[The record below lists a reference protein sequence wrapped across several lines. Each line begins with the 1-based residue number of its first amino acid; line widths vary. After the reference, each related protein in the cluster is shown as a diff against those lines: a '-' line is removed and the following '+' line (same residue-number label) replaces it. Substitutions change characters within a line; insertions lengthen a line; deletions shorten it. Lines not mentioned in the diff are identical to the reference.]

1 MKNLFTCSFLF
12 ILLGLQGCKQS
23 NEHQVI
29 GEEETVADTIQNN
42 QCYLAVYE
50 SDTVHLKMNLHKDN
64 TVVGDMQMKISGEPM
79 KSGTIAGSFRGDT
92 LFADYTFILGEN
104 KGRTFKN
111 PIALLK
117 KDSMLI
123 FGNGKIE
130 TNMGASYFSKTTPI
144 DFDRVKYK
152 FSEVD
157 CAK

>member
-1 MKNLFTCSFLF
+1 MKNLITCSFLM

-23 NEHQVI
+23 NDHQVI
-29 GEEETVADTIQNN
+29 GQEESVADSIQTNE
-42 QCYLAVYE
+42 CYLAVYE
-50 SDTVHLKMNLHKDN
+50 SDTVQLQLNRLNDN
-64 TVVGDMQMKISGEPM
+64 TITGDMQMKISGEPM
-79 KSGTIAGSFRGDT
+79 KSGSIAGSFRGDT

-111 PIALLK
+111 PIALLQ
-117 KDSMLI
+117 KDSLLI

-152 FSEVD
+152 FSAVD

>member
-1 MKNLFTCSFLF
+1 MKNLITCSFLL

-23 NEHQVI
+23 NDHQVI
-29 GEEETVADTIQNN
+29 GQEESIADSIQTNE
-42 QCYLAVYE
+42 CYLAVYE
-50 SDTVHLKMNLHKDN
+50 SDTVQLQMIRSNDH
-64 TVVGDMQMKISGEPM
+64 TITGDMQMKISGEPI
-79 KSGTIAGSFRGDT
+79 KSGSIAGSFRGDT

-117 KDSMLI
+117 KDSLLI

-152 FSEVD
+152 FSAVD
-157 CAK
+157 CAQ